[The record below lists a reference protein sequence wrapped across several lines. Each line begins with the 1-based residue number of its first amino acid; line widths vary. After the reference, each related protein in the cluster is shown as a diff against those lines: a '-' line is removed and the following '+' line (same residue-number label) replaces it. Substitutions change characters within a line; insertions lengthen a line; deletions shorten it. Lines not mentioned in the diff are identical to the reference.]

1 MSIFNKRASGILLH
15 ITSLPSIFGTGDL
28 GPQAYFF
35 IDFLKSAG
43 QSCWQILP
51 LNPVSSQKK
60 YSPYASY
67 SAFGANTLL
76 ISPEKLYTDGF
87 LNKKDFEDAG
97 LPGALE
103 GCANSLHGS
112 SKQYCFTDYKKAS
125 LLKTFLLGRAYSNF
139 CRHTGKYKNG
149 FEEFIQSNDSMWL
162 KNHAMFSAFYN
173 YFSQKIKVASW
184 ARWPVAIR
192 NNIKKETGLLA
203 KKLED
208 EIRKEKFFQYLFYSQ
223 WESLKNYA
231 NSKSVKIIG
240 DLPIYIDFN
249 SADAWSRPEIFK
261 LDNRGLPAFLAGVPP
276 DYFSSTGQLWK
287 NPVYDWEELKKQG
300 FAWWI
305 KRMEHNFRLF
315 DLVRIDHFRGFIAY
329 WEVPSSCRT
338 AENGK
343 WVKAYPYEFFGTL
356 KDKYK
361 DLPVI
366 AENLGVITEDVEEV
380 MKYFGF
386 PGIKVLQFAFGSGYP
401 HGSNLPGN
409 FSRENVVYT
418 GTHDNNT
425 VKGWYQKEALDIE
438 KKNIENYVS
447 GPVDADSVSD
457 VFIKIAMSSDATL
470 AVIPIQDFSGLGEK
484 ARMNRPATTS
494 GNWLWQA
501 HPEMFSES
509 AAGKILAITTINGR
523 D

>member
-1 MSIFNKRASGILLH
+1 MVHL
-15 ITSLPSIFGTGDL
+15 TSSLAQSKLRDAVL
-28 GPQAYFF
+28 KKEYA
-35 IDFLKSAG
+35 DFK
-43 QSCWQILP
+43 
-51 LNPVSSQKK
+51 N
-60 YSPYASY
+60 
-67 SAFGANTLL
+67 
-76 ISPEKLYTDGF
+76 
-87 LNKKDFEDAG
+87 G
-97 LPGALE
+97 LPDFSNITKYGYFCTEHPGTKARYI
-103 GCANSLHGS
+103 GKGTN
-112 SKQYCFTDYKKAS
+112 KYCYTDYKKAS
-125 LLKTFLLGRAYSNF
+125 LLKSFLLGRAYINF
-139 CRHTGKYKNG
+139 CRRSINLENG
-149 FEEFIQSNDSMWL
+149 FEEFIQLNDSIWL
-162 KNHAMFSAFYN
+162 ENHARFIAFYH
-173 YFSQKIKVASW
+173 YFSQKIKVGSW
-184 ARWPVAIR
+184 ARWPAEIR

-223 WESLKNYA
+223 WQSLKNHA
-231 NSKSVKIIG
+231 NSHSIKIIG

-261 LDNRGLPAFLAGVPP
+261 LDSKGMPAFLAGVPP

-287 NPVYDWEELKKQG
+287 NPVYNWEKLKKQG
-300 FAWWI
+300 FSWWI
-305 KRMEHNFRLF
+305 KRMEHNFMLF
-315 DLVRIDHFRGFIAY
+315 DIVRIDHFRGFIAY

-356 KDKYK
+356 KDKFK
-361 DLPVI
+361 ELPVI

-386 PGIKVLQFAFGSGYP
+386 PGIKVLQFAFGSDYP

-409 FSRENVVYT
+409 FSQDNVIYT

-425 VKGWYQKEALDIE
+425 VMGWYQKEASDFE

-447 GPVDADSVSD
+447 GPVDAVAISE
-457 VFIKIAMSSDATL
+457 VFIKIAMSSDAKL
-470 AVIPIQDFSGLGEK
+470 AIIPMQDFLGLGEK

-501 HPEMFSES
+501 HRDMFSES
-509 AAGKILAITTINGR
+509 AARKILDITTINNR
-523 D
+523 T